1 MMIGTDIRGALVST
15 NSVTQGEA
23 VANLWKPLFEKG
35 LHFDFAYRT
44 FRWDSEAHIKAHVH
58 CVIIGFSVAVNNR
71 KKRIF
76 TGEKYQYVENINGY
90 LMDAPDVFIE
100 SRSIPL
106 CNVSKASFGSMAND
120 KGLLS
125 NYSENEVFEIIK
137 QYPNSKKMFRP
148 IVGSEEFLH
157 NKIRYCLWLTDIEPF
172 EIKAIPSIYKRV
184 QKVKEIRKDSD
195 RIATKKLANTPWLF
209 GEIRQPKS
217 NYLIIPRVSS
227 ERREYIPIG
236 YMNQDTIASDANI
249 IVPDA
254 SLLMFGVLASSIHN
268 DWMRVVAGR
277 LKSDYRYSVKNVYNN
292 FPWLTPT
299 KEQKSKIEHTA
310 RAILDARSFYPNSSL
325 ADMYDPD
332 NEWMFPKLI
341 KAHKENDKA
350 VMDAYGFSYDMSES
364 EIVAELM
371 KMYQKLIAK

>member
-1 MMIGTDIRGALVST
+1 
-15 NSVTQGEA
+15 
-23 VANLWKPLFEKG
+23 
-35 LHFDFAYRT
+35 
-44 FRWDSEAHIKAHVH
+44 
-58 CVIIGFSVAVNNR
+58 
-71 KKRIF
+71 
-76 TGEKYQYVENINGY
+76 
-90 LMDAPDVFIE
+90 
-100 SRSIPL
+100 
-106 CNVSKASFGSMAND
+106 
-120 KGLLS
+120 
-125 NYSENEVFEIIK
+125 
-137 QYPNSKKMFRP
+137 MFRP

-341 KAHKENDKA
+341 KAHKENDNA